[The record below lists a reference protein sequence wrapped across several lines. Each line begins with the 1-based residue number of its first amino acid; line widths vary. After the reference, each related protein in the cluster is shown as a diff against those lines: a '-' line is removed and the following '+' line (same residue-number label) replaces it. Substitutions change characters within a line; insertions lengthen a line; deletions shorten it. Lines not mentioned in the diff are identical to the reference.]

1 MSDFDYA
8 LQKTLAAEGGY
19 VFDESDPGGET
30 KFGISKRAYP
40 QENIRTLT
48 LQRAKEIY
56 YQDFWIPLSMDKV
69 GHTRAAAEIFDT
81 AVHVGKR
88 RAIRI
93 TQRALNYLGAGLVV
107 DGVIGKKTIAA
118 INRSNRR
125 DAEAV
130 LKILNVV
137 QGIWYIELVE
147 RRPRFRVYAWGWLKR
162 ISVT

>member
-1 MSDFDYA
+1 
-8 LQKTLAAEGGY
+8 LAAEGGY
-19 VFDESDPGGET
+19 VFDENDPGGET
-30 KFGISKRAYP
+30 KFGISKRTYP

-56 YQDFWIPLSMDKV
+56 EEDFWLPLKLDEV
-69 GHTRAAAEIFDT
+69 GHTRTASEIFDT

-88 RAIRI
+88 RAVRI

-107 DGVIGKKTIAA
+107 DGAIGEKTIAA
-118 INRSNRR
+118 INRSTRR

-137 QGIWYIELVE
+137 QGIWYIELIE
-147 RRPRFRVYAWGWLKR
+147 KRPALKVYAWGWLKR
-162 ISVT
+162 IELRSG